1 MILIP
6 SMENSTPNSPAESS
20 TTQPGNETAFAPKR
34 AQPTKVLP
42 TDRLTLERQIAVVAA
57 FAAVSESKD
66 SKPVTNDEAGAVVQP
81 TKMAGT
87 TIGMTNAFFCAIGLL
102 TRQDNGSFSVAPE
115 VMAFFKAQHGLSPES
130 APEKLRP
137 IFEKQWFFQA
147 LGPRLK
153 LGAQDIQTVIK
164 VLGEASGAG
173 KDHLRRVELLVE
185 FICYVGL
192 ARRDGSQLRT
202 VAASARSDEG
212 EREKSGAASDTDT
225 AEPGLE
231 KYTLTLSAEKN
242 RRIVIHTPA
251 TVSAAELKRIQQWLS
266 FQLIVSDETGAGQ

>member
-1 MILIP
+1 MILVAT
-6 SMENSTPNSPAESS
+6 MENTAPTSPADSS
-20 TTQPGNETAFAPKR
+20 PSQSGNETAYAPKR

-42 TDRLTLERQIAVVAA
+42 TDRLALDRQMAVVAA
-57 FAAVSESKD
+57 FAAVSESKEG
-66 SKPVTNDEAGAVVQP
+66 KTVTNDEAGAVVQP

-87 TIGMTNAFFCAIGLL
+87 TIGMTNAFFCAVGLL

-137 IFEKQWFFQA
+137 LFEKQWFFQA
-147 LGPRLK
+147 VGPRLK

-173 KDHLRRVELLVE
+173 KDHLRRVELLIE
-185 FICYVGL
+185 FICFVGL
-192 ARRDGSQLRT
+192 ARKDGNQLRMAIAT
-202 VAASARSDEG
+202 SRSDETESAKG
-212 EREKSGAASDTDT
+212 GAAGE
-225 AEPGLE
+225 AEIKEPGME

-266 FQLIVSDETGAGQ
+266 FQLIVSDEPATGQ

>member
-1 MILIP
+1 MILVAT
-6 SMENSTPNSPAESS
+6 MENTAPTTPADSS
-20 TTQPGNETAFAPKR
+20 TSQSGNEAAFAPKR

-42 TDRLTLERQIAVVAA
+42 TDRLALDRQMAVAAA
-57 FAAVSESKD
+57 FAAVSESKGG
-66 SKPVTNDEAGAVVQP
+66 KTVTNDEAGAVVQP

-87 TIGMTNAFFCAIGLL
+87 TIGMTNAFFCAVGLL

-137 IFEKQWFFQA
+137 LFEKQWFFQA
-147 LGPRLK
+147 VGPRLK

-173 KDHLRRVELLVE
+173 KDHLRRVELLIE
-185 FICYVGL
+185 FICFVGL
-192 ARRDGSQLRT
+192 ARKDGNQLRMAV
-202 VAASARSDEG
+202 VASRSDETESAKGSAPG
-212 EREKSGAASDTDT
+212 E
-225 AEPGLE
+225 AEIKEAGME

-266 FQLIVSDETGAGQ
+266 FQLIVSDEPATGQ